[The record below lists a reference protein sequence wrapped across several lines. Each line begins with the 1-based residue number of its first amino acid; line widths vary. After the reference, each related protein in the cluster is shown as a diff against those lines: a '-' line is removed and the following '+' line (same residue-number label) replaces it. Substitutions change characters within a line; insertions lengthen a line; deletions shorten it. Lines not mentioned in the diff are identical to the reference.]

1 MVERN
6 PASPGE
12 NGQPIPRDLPDQQYT
27 GESDPLDM
35 DVAAAD
41 ADGEERSGKD
51 VPQTDEGG
59 TGRRG
64 ATDSGR
70 TGVEEDPDAQEPT
83 G

>member
-6 PASPGE
+6 PAAPGE
-12 NGQPIPRDLPDQQYT
+12 DGEPIPRDLPDQQAT
-27 GESDPLDM
+27 DEHDPLDM

-41 ADGEERSGKD
+41 EGGKESSGKD

-59 TGRRG
+59 TKRRNEG
-64 ATDSGR
+64 DSDQ
-70 TGVEEDPDAQEPT
+70 TALEDDPDAQEPS